1 MWVFTRDGFFSAVQ
15 HFEQP
20 DTILVRGRVQSDV
33 ETLCEIMSTEL
44 VENVDADYRYR
55 TIVSRQA
62 WSDYLQQAARELDYS
77 NFKDA
82 MHGVFGDS
90 RRDQAH
96 MDVWSAMQQLQR

>member
-20 DTILVRGRVQSDV
+20 NTILVRGRVESDLRR
-33 ETLCEIMSTEL
+33 LCEIMKTQI

-55 TIVSRQA
+55 TSVSRPA
-62 WSDYLQQAARELDYS
+62 WAEYLQQAARELDYP
-77 NFKDA
+77 NFKNA
-82 MHGVFGDS
+82 MHDLFDDS

-96 MDVWSAMQQLQR
+96 MEVWSAMQRLQP